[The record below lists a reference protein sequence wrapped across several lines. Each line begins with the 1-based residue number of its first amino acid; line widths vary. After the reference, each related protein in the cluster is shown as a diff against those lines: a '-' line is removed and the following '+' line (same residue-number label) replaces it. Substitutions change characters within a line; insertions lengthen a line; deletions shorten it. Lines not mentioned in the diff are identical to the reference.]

1 MGILAAASFVV
12 QSTYHSTELK
22 NPGQMV
28 FDREMILPINNVAD
42 WRYIRHNKK
51 AQTDKDVIHENTTI
65 IDHGY
70 RLGDKFMT
78 KNK

>member
-1 MGILAAASFVV
+1 
-12 QSTYHSTELK
+12 
-22 NPGQMV
+22 MV